1 MLNLELEN
9 LHLKDKISEYEK
21 TLFFKFFKEYGDAGK
36 FTRKKWILIYLA
48 KTNLIKPSDA
58 VNLFNKLQE
67 DVVSL
72 GKVPNISE
80 EEFLSEILPKYTDDK
95 GLVSWI
101 SFRKSL
107 SAFEWRPL
115 EYHEVKPKIDK
126 IYLAVSLPFWTKSK
140 HL

>member
-1 MLNLELEN
+1 MRKLYFSNFSKDTVTLVS
-9 LHLKDKISEYEK
+9 LHE
-21 TLFFKFFKEYGDAGK
+21 
-36 FTRKKWILIYLA
+36 RKWILIYLA

-95 GLVSWI
+95 GLVS
-101 SFRKSL
+101 
-107 SAFEWRPL
+107 
-115 EYHEVKPKIDK
+115 
-126 IYLAVSLPFWTKSK
+126 
-140 HL
+140 